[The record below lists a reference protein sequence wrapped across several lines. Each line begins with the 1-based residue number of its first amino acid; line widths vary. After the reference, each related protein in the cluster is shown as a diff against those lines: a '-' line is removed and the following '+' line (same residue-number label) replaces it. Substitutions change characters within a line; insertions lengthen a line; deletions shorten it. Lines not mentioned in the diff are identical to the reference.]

1 MASPSQVRKVNTIV
15 SHLEGVR
22 QAVRTVGREG
32 QARAEAA
39 FASHDQPGGHRV
51 VGESQ
56 DTDYVISLE
65 GPVPHVIEYGRHGY
79 TRQSDGAKIGPM
91 QGLYIIHRAF

>member
-1 MASPSQVRKVNTIV
+1 MASPSQARMVNQIV
-15 SHLEGVR
+15 SHLPGVKK
-22 QAVRTVGREG
+22 AVHTTGREG
-32 QARAEAA
+32 EARAKAA
-39 FASHDQPGGHRV
+39 FAQHDQPGGHRV
-51 VGESQ
+51 VGETQ

-65 GPVPHVIEYGRHGY
+65 GPVPHIVEYGRHGY